1 MKKLFLIVSCFIFS
15 FEVSSQDLYKD
26 FNNYYSPIKKRYE
39 VDLDHLQ
46 RFGFQD
52 IYSYNSNDFIKF
64 KDSLE
69 VFNDIKYA
77 AIKFE
82 ENIDLDSVIINLKL
96 IPNLKFV
103 KFKNSF
109 FLKKSIS
116 NNQFPKE
123 IKNISSIETIIFDG
137 NFDWDWNIVF
147 NELSL
152 LTKLKNIA
160 FISNSDDVLITPN
173 LLKLKHLEGLL
184 FSSRMGPELPENL
197 NNLTKL
203 KTVAIYCD
211 QYVDFNSLLTKLHP
225 ITTLKNLLLHGG
237 VFNDTISKSFEKFY
251 SLKNVSFYGTEF
263 KNPELFFTSLSKNNR
278 ITEIKLSNNKLDTI
292 PKNIKL
298 LNSLKVFYS
307 SNNIKAATLPNEFYS
322 LKNLEFIEIQGSDIE
337 IISPQINALQ
347 NLKTLNIYFN
357 KINYLPENISGLE
370 NLQVLNIRHNR
381 IKTLPNDVGLLKNLR
396 ELRVGDNQLNFLP
409 EKIYLL
415 QKLKILNLENNY
427 LTILPINF
435 GRLMSLQTLSIENNQ
450 LKHLP
455 KSFSKL
461 QSLIFLN
468 LEANDI
474 SYLPKNFGKLKLLET
489 LELSSNFISQLP
501 NNFGELSNLK
511 TLKLCHNNL
520 KSLPNGFGNLTKLE
534 SLYINNRENYKYRFK
549 KYDHLAR
556 GHLKDSTIRLDRKIN
571 DITKLSNDFQNLR
584 NLKLIDLSDN
594 TQLNNDYL
602 FEMLKKSTFS
612 NYDLYIRNCNISNLP
627 IVNWNKISVKTLDV
641 SNNKIVEIPHDIKN
655 APYLSSLNLSKNKKF
670 NTTRSSKEQINLL
683 LEEEGILDI
692 EDMPKTIEMAIALAE
707 VSNKK
712 YYSKEYY
719 KSIYYADKAIE
730 IDSVMALKKIFDD
743 NFIEALFKTKKYKRT
758 IYYANEAIK
767 KDTASNIRLLNSIL
781 PNLYYKAQSQLKI
794 GDTLQ
799 AIESYIV
806 LSEKFNR
813 DFWSNSGILAKKIK
827 QDSLAK
833 VCFNNSFENYKKDL
847 NNKPKGWAYHLS
859 LLEAYIVAGENI
871 LANSY
876 SEKLKKTAIDDHN
889 YKVLLRYFEIILKV
903 IENENYADFKN
914 NFTQLKKHFTNQN
927 VILKGWSF
935 DLIRDWNQLNN
946 LNTIQKENIEKLT
959 NLFL

>member
-1 MKKLFLIVSCFIFS
+1 MKKLFLIVTCFILS
-15 FEVSSQDLYKD
+15 FKVFSQDLYKD
-26 FNNYYSPIKKRYE
+26 FNNYYSAFKKQHE
-39 VDLDHLQ
+39 VDLKHLQ

-52 IYSYNSNDFIKF
+52 IYTYDSNDFITF

-69 VFNDIKYA
+69 VFNDVKYA

-82 ENIDLDSVIINLKL
+82 ENIDLDSVLSNLKL
-96 IPNLKFV
+96 IPNLKFI
-103 KFKNSF
+103 KFTNSF
-109 FLKKSIS
+109 FLKKSIY

-123 IKNISSIETIIFDG
+123 IKNINSIESIVFDG
-137 NFDWDWNIVF
+137 NFDWDWNVVF

-152 LTKLKNIA
+152 LPKLRNIA
-160 FISNSDDVLITPN
+160 IISNSDNVLMTPN
-173 LLKLKHLEGLL
+173 LLKLKHLEGLF
-184 FSSRMGPELPENL
+184 FSSRSGPKLPQNL

-211 QYVDFNSLLTKLHP
+211 EYADFNSLLAKLHP

-237 VFNDTISKSFEKFY
+237 VFNDTISKSFENFY
-251 SLKNVSFYGTEF
+251 SLKNVSFYSTEF
-263 KNPELFFTSLSKNNR
+263 KNPELFFASLSKNNR
-278 ITEIKLSNNKLDTI
+278 ITEIKLSNNKLDDI

-298 LNSLKVFYS
+298 LHSLKVFYS
-307 SNNIKAATLPNEFYS
+307 SNNIKTTKLPNEFYS
-322 LKNLEFIEIQGSDIE
+322 LKNLEFIEIQGGDIE
-337 IISPQINALQ
+337 IIPSQINTLK
-347 NLKTLNIYFN
+347 NLKTLKIYFN
-357 KINYLPENISGLE
+357 KINYLPVNISGLE

-381 IKTLPNDVGLLKNLR
+381 IKTLPNDIGRLKNLR
-396 ELRVGDNQLNFLP
+396 ELKLGDNQIKFLP

-415 QKLKILNLENNY
+415 QNLKTLNLENNF
-427 LTILPINF
+427 LTSLPINF
-435 GRLMSLQTLSIENNQ
+435 GKLTSLQTLSIENNQ

-461 QSLIFLN
+461 QNLKFLN

-474 SYLPKNFGKLKLLET
+474 PYLPKNFGKLKLLET

-501 NNFGELSNLK
+501 DNFGELSNLK

-534 SLYINNRENYKYRFK
+534 ALYINNKENYKYRFT
-549 KYDHLAR
+549 KYDHVIRASV
-556 GHLKDSTIRLDRKIN
+556 KDSTIRLERKIN
-571 DITKLSNDFQNLR
+571 EIKRLSNDFQNLQ
-584 NLKLIDLSDN
+584 NLKLIDISDN

-602 FEMLKKSTFS
+602 FEMLKKSTFN
-612 NYDLYIRNCNISNLP
+612 NYDLYISNCNISNLP
-627 IVNWNKISVKTLDV
+627 TSNWNKISVKTLDV
-641 SNNKIVEIPHDIKN
+641 SNNKIVKIPYDIKN
-655 APYLSSLNLSKNKKF
+655 APYLSSLNLSKNKNF
-670 NTTRSSKEQINLL
+670 NTTRNSKEQINLL
-683 LEEEGILDI
+683 LEEEGILNI
-692 EDMPKTIEMAIALAE
+692 EDMPKTIEMAIAFAE

-712 YYSKEYY
+712 FYSKEYD
-719 KSIYYADKAIE
+719 KAIYYADKAIE
-730 IDSVMALKKIFDD
+730 IDSVIALKKIYDD
-743 NFIEALFKTKKYKRT
+743 NFIKALYKTKKYKRA

-781 PNLYYKAQSQLKI
+781 PNLYYKSQSQLKI

-799 AIESYIV
+799 AIKSYIV
-806 LSEKFNR
+806 LSERFNR
-813 DFWSNSGILAKKIK
+813 NYWSNSGILAKKIK

-833 VCFNNSFENYKKDL
+833 VCFNKSFENYKIHLK
-847 NNKPKGWAYHLS
+847 NKPKDWAYHLS
-859 LLEAYIVAGENI
+859 LLEAYIVSEENI

-876 SEKLKKTAIDDHN
+876 SVKLKKAAIDDHN
-889 YKVLLRYFEIILKV
+889 YKALLLYFEIILKV
-903 IENENYADFKN
+903 IENINSSDFNN
-914 NFTQLKKHFTNQN
+914 NFIQLKKQVVNKN